1 LVAAVPP
8 LCFDTNALIFLV
20 DRVSPYYEWLNP
32 LFLSIQSGE
41 RDALFSVITEA
52 EVRVR
57 PLREGLDEKLDRLAA
72 FFAGSSVRVI
82 EASREIAWVAAE
94 VRAETSLAL
103 PDAIIVATAIV
114 TECDALIGNDHDCA
128 RRVKAIPYVYLD
140 EAVTSGRSP

>member
-1 LVAAVPP
+1 
-8 LCFDTNALIFLV
+8 
-20 DRVSPYYEWLNP
+20 
-32 LFLSIQSGE
+32 
-41 RDALFSVITEA
+41 
-52 EVRVR
+52 
-57 PLREGLDEKLDRLAA
+57 
-72 FFAGSSVRVI
+72 VI